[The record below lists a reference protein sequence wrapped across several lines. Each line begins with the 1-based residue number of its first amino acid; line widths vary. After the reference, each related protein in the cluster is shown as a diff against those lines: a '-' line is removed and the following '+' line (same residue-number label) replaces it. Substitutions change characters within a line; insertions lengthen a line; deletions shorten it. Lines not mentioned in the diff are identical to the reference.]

1 MTTNLRT
8 ILFFLLFLVRRENA
22 AVLAEAGSGAEG
34 HLETAGLLGE
44 EGTAGVEASL
54 DGLGEASEFG
64 FVFGVDG
71 LEGAAGEGLLSDDF
85 TEAGLVLDDG
95 VGDLLGAAEGGHP
108 HDEFDGVDVG
118 GDDDE
123 AGGAAFDGAG
133 DFLDTG
139 GEGEGSLGGDVL
151 TLGGGAGLGEG
162 GEAFLA
168 GLDGFRLVLL
178 EELEEV
184 GAGGAV
190 EGGAELVDGGRDLHA
205 AFDDALLTLDGDELG
220 PAHEAGDV
228 TLVGDITADTEVLR
242 AGDVLGGHG
251 LVTLGGLF
259 DLLGLGGVLGD
270 NLGFLSG
277 HFEFLFFCFVRKK
290 RCCFSRLFL

>member
-1 MTTNLRT
+1 MNIERSFFFSLF
-8 ILFFLLFLVRRENA
+8 LFFLLFLVGREDA
-22 AVLAEAGSGAEG
+22 AVLAEAGGGAEG
-34 HLETAGLLGE
+34 HLEATGLLGE
-44 EGTAGVEASL
+44 EGTAGVEAGL
-54 DGLGEASEFG
+54 DGLGEASEFS

-71 LEGAAGEGLLSDDF
+71 LEGAAGEGLLTDEL
-85 TEAGLVLDDG
+85 TEAGLILNDG

-108 HDEFDGVDVG
+108 HDELDGVDVG

-123 AGGAAFDGAG
+123 AGGATFDGAG
-133 DFLDTG
+133 DLLDTG

-151 TLGGGAGLGEG
+151 ALGGGAGLSEG

-168 GLDGFRLVLL
+168 GLDTFGLVLS

-190 EGGAELVDGGRDLHA
+190 EGGAELVDGGGDLHA

-220 PAHEAGDV
+220 PAHEARDV
-228 TLVGDITADTEVLR
+228 TLVGNIATGAEVLR

-251 LVTLGGLF
+251 LVTLGGLL

-277 HFEFLFFCFVRKK
+277 HYLEY
-290 RCCFSRLFL
+290 